1 MAADVRDLPHE
12 VLAHR
17 EPPNMQHLNIPL
29 SRHTKTTRRNRQV
42 VWLMASALLIGAFIV
57 FRLGTWW
64 FSRGAILSL
73 APTDTILA
81 IELHLN
87 KKTKPF
93 LTQWLDGIPLISKR
107 ELELEDLSPYTHG
120 DLAVFVTKTGER
132 SVALR
137 TSKEELPTDLF
148 IQYGISMQ
156 EQGAFILLS
165 SSLAPMSG
173 TSAFV
178 RRPFLPSLGETWLG
192 RAVFPDIELG
202 GNLFVSADEMT
213 LDLPTSQKTS
223 LESSTIENSSLSLM
237 GLAWDE
243 DGSSLDGLKRLTTN
257 SFFLQQD
264 TQMNVIIRS
273 GEQGLETLIAVSG
286 PELDSTTIVQELEKI
301 GAFARP
307 TIVTQTLP
315 DGSSL
320 DEIMI
325 QQDLVSVEEVSTSVG
340 LSYRV
345 PVGGGESIIASV
357 HEGSLLF
364 SNNQKLL
371 EDYAKTSESS
381 TSSCSMLTNWLDP
394 SFLLLETQLDHLNP
408 DLALLDRALSE
419 FSAISFEV
427 KKYSTITHFCRT

>member
-1 MAADVRDLPHE
+1 
-12 VLAHR
+12 
-17 EPPNMQHLNIPL
+17 MQHLNIPL

-42 VWLMASALLIGAFIV
+42 VWLMVSALLVGAFVI
-57 FRLGTWW
+57 FRLGAWW

-73 APTDTILA
+73 APSDTVLA
-81 IELHLN
+81 LELHLN
-87 KKTKPF
+87 EKTKPF
-93 LTQWLDGIPLISKR
+93 LTQWLDGIPLISER
-107 ELELEDLSPYTHG
+107 ELELKDLSPYTHG

-148 IQYGISMQ
+148 TQYGISMQ
-156 EQGAFILLS
+156 EQGAFVLLS

-192 RAVFPDIELG
+192 RAVFPDVELG

-213 LDLPTSQKTS
+213 LDLPTSQKAS
-223 LESSTIENSSLSLM
+223 LESSVIENSSLSLM
-237 GLAWDE
+237 NLVWGE

-257 SFFLQQD
+257 SLFLQKD
-264 TQMNVIIRS
+264 TEMSVVIRS

-286 PELDSTTIVQELEKI
+286 SELNSTTIVQELEKI

-307 TIVTQTLP
+307 TLVTQTLP

-325 QQDLVSVEEVSTSVG
+325 QTDLVSVEEVSTSVG

-345 PVGGGESIIASV
+345 PIGGGESILATV
-357 HEGSLLF
+357 HEDSLLF

-371 EDYAKTSESS
+371 EDYAKTSE
-381 TSSCSMLTNWLDP
+381 TSSSNCSMLTNWLDP
-394 SFLLLETQLDHLNP
+394 TFLLLQTELDHLNP

-427 KKYSTITHFCRT
+427 KKYSTTIHFCRT